1 LVNESQIKPAPL
13 ENREGIS
20 MTIQSFLFRPPA
32 NQAQS
37 EWIDCIKGGGILLVA
52 AAHIVLYDTLYRDI
66 IHIFHM
72 PLFFFVSGYLLKPD
86 LDSYGYF
93 VKKLK
98 HLVIPYCAFLILL
111 GAPSLVKMSMIG
123 EGGHQLLQLLAG
135 GKGIGGTMAVLWF
148 ITCLFFTQQL
158 MNFLLA
164 RWGNVAVAIIVFIG
178 LSISYVNLRYP
189 DFWLPL
195 NIHVVP
201 AAMPYFFLGYL
212 FQRMALKGEIVLLAW
227 IGSFIAVAMVLLGI
241 HVEQDMK
248 SNLYGIPYVSFALAL
263 CLILAFMNL
272 NSHLSSVKIV
282 GPVLVNLG
290 QYSMGI
296 MFLHMPIAVA
306 MRNWLPTYGETV
318 RFIVAVALSY
328 AIARALDRFSLTRSI
343 FLGAARPVAPSV
355 RKTVSAVA
363 T

>member
-1 LVNESQIKPAPL
+1 
-13 ENREGIS
+13 
-20 MTIQSFLFRPPA
+20 MTTQSFLFRTPA
-32 NQAQS
+32 KNAQS
-37 EWIDCIKGGGILLVA
+37 EWIDCMKGGGILLVA

-72 PLFFFVSGYLLKPD
+72 PLFFFISGYLLKPD

-98 HLVIPYCAFLILL
+98 HLVVPYFAFLILL
-111 GAPSLVKMSMIG
+111 GAPSMVKMSMIG
-123 EGGHQLLQLLAG
+123 EGGQQFLQLLAG

-148 ITCLFFTQQL
+148 VTCLFFTQQL

-164 RWGNVAVAIIVFIG
+164 RRGRVAVAIVVFIG
-178 LSISYVNLRYP
+178 LSISYVNLLYP

-201 AAMPYFFLGYL
+201 AAMPYVFLGYL
-212 FQRMALKGEIVLLAW
+212 FQRTALKGKIVLLAW
-227 IGSFIAVAMVLLGI
+227 TGAFIAVTMVLFGI

-248 SNLYGIPYVSFALAL
+248 SNLYGIPYLSFVLAL
-263 CLILAFMNL
+263 CLIVAFMHFH
-272 NSHLSSVKIV
+272 SYLSRTKII
-282 GPVLVNLG
+282 GPVFASLG

-306 MRNWLPTYGETV
+306 MRNWLPTYGETI
-318 RFIVAVALSY
+318 RFISAVALSY
-328 AIARALDRFSLTRSI
+328 GIARALDRFSLTRSI
-343 FLGAARPVAPSV
+343 FLGSARPVAPSV
-355 RKTVSAVA
+355 RKIVSPVA

>member
-1 LVNESQIKPAPL
+1 
-13 ENREGIS
+13 
-20 MTIQSFLFRPPA
+20 MTMQS
-32 NQAQS
+32 AQS
-37 EWIDCIKGGGILLVA
+37 EWIDCMKGGGILLVA

-72 PLFFFVSGYLLKPD
+72 PLFFFISGYLLKANP
-86 LDSYGYF
+86 DSYGYF

-98 HLVIPYCAFLILL
+98 HLIVPYCAFLILL

-135 GKGIGGTMAVLWF
+135 GKGIGGTMAVFWF
-148 ITCLFFTQQL
+148 VTCLFFTQQL

-164 RWGNVAVAIIVFIG
+164 RWGKVVVAIIVLAG
-178 LSISYVNLRYP
+178 WSISYVNLLYP

-201 AAMPYFFLGYL
+201 AAMPYVFLGYL
-212 FQRMALKGEIVLLAW
+212 CQRMALEGKIVLLAW
-227 IGSFIAVAMVLLGI
+227 AGSSIAVIMVFLGI

-248 SNLYGIPYVSFALAL
+248 SNLYGIPYISFALAF
-263 CLILAFMNL
+263 CLILAFMHV
-272 NSHLSSVKIV
+272 SSRLSRMKIV
-282 GPVLVNLG
+282 GPALAGLG
-290 QYSMGI
+290 RYSMGI

-306 MRNWLPTYGETV
+306 MRNWLPTYGETI
-318 RFIVAVALSY
+318 RFVVACALSY

-343 FLGAARPVAPSV
+343 FLGSARPAAPSV
-355 RKTVSAVA
+355 RKTMPAV
-363 T
+363 TT